1 MAMRRMGRRASALGA
16 LGAGLA
22 ILVLGAACSDRL
34 FNVNPRIDDIAIDS
48 PEPVGNPTTPAKV
61 ELGRLL
67 FWDPILSGEKD
78 VACATC
84 HHPARGYTDGR
95 DLSLGT
101 GATGFGPDRRDQSQ
115 GRIPIVSRNSMSL
128 LNVAYNG
135 LTEAAPD
142 RADPEAAP
150 MLWDSRLQSLEAQ
163 ALDPIRTRNEM
174 RGDAYAEEAAL
185 DSVVARLGGIP
196 AYVMQFAEAF
206 GGAKPVSAEN
216 LAKAIAAFQR
226 TLVARESRFDHYVQ
240 GDEEALSALE
250 KRGMFLFTRVGCYRC
265 HSGPMMS
272 DFELHVLGVDENPAL
287 GVPDQGSAAFAF
299 RTPTLRNLGFTAP
312 YMHNGTKATLEDVVR
327 FYGVPHSENPH
338 VATDSLDADFL
349 PIFPIED
356 DQVDAIAAFLR
367 TFDDPNFDRTIPA
380 AVPSG
385 LPVGGNIQ

>member
-1 MAMRRMGRRASALGA
+1 MAIRGRGRQARALGA

-22 ILVLGAACSDRL
+22 VLVLGAACSDRL
-34 FNVNPRIDDIAIDS
+34 FNVNPRIDDIAIDA
-48 PEPVGNPTTPAKV
+48 PEPGANPTTPAKV

-84 HHPARGYTDGR
+84 HHPAHGYSDGR
-95 DLSLGT
+95 DLALGV
-101 GATGFGPDRRDQSQ
+101 GATGFGAARRDQSD
-115 GRIPIVSRNSMSL
+115 GRIPIVPRNSMTL

-135 LTEAAPD
+135 LTESAPD

-150 MLWDSRLQSLEAQ
+150 MLWDSRLRSLEAQ

-174 RGDAYAEEAAL
+174 RGDAYSEKAAL
-185 DSVVARLGGIP
+185 DSVVARLDAIP
-196 AYVMQFAEAF
+196 AYVERFTEVF

-216 LAKAIAAFQR
+216 MAKAIAAFQR

-287 GVPDQGSAAFAF
+287 GAPDQGSARFAF

-338 VATDSLDADFL
+338 VATDSLDADFP

-356 DQVDAIAAFLR
+356 DQVEAIAAFLR
-367 TFDDPNFDRTIPA
+367 TFDDPDFDRTIPV